1 MEAKAIG
8 RYLRISPIKLRLVA
22 KQIKKKSVSDALTTL
37 QFMNKAGAPHVLK
50 VLKSAVA
57 NATKNHGADAEK
69 LYVMESVVNDGPII
83 KWAKRFHARA
93 MGRAAGIHK
102 KAAHLTIVVTDKKIK
117 KER

>member
-1 MEAKAIG
+1 
-8 RYLRISPIKLRLVA
+8 
-22 KQIKKKSVSDALTTL
+22 
-37 QFMNKAGAPHVLK
+37 MNKAGAPHVLK

-57 NATKNHGADAEK
+57 NAAKTMADAEK
-69 LYVMESVVNDGPII
+69 LYVLESVVNDGPII